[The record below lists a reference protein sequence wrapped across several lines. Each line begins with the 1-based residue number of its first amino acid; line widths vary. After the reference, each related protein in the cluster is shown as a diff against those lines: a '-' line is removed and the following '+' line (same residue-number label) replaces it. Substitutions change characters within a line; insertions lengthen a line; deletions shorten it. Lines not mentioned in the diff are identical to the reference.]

1 MRYSQDLPLE
11 EKQRL
16 DQIHLKQGGVN
27 PYGTDLNNENSGLN
41 SMFPPR
47 DKIGHHM
54 VLKPSVTKSPA
65 ELMEWARNERMNR
78 RQKSP
83 EEMAYYTNI
92 DETQGNPTVKD
103 PASELQRLPSLIG
116 QPMAQ
121 PPSSSWLQETYGH
134 LDSSRPMPSRPMQWP
149 DRGGFRPDFTP
160 RPNEPPAPNFVSDIS
175 TQPTT
180 MPRPSGGPFGGGGKG
195 GNFLGRFERLLD
207 GLEGLVG
214 KLGGSGGT
222 SESPFP
228 TGDGGGLSEVIQT
241 PFTPT
246 QDY

>member
-1 MRYSQDLPLE
+1 MKYSSDLPLE
-11 EKQRL
+11 ERQRL
-16 DQIHLKQGGVN
+16 DQMWANIAGGPARN
-27 PYGTDLNNENSGLN
+27 MYANENSGLN

-47 DKIGHHM
+47 DKRGQ
-54 VLKPSVTKSPA
+54 LSVTKSPT

-103 PASELQRLPSLIG
+103 PAMISQEWQQEHPLWQR
-116 QPMAQ
+116 
-121 PPSSSWLQETYGH
+121 
-134 LDSSRPMPSRPMQWP
+134 DFV
-149 DRGGFRPDFTP
+149 DRGGRRPDFTP
-160 RPNEPPAPNFVSDIS
+160 RPSGGVQEYRPEMIRPAVIQPLPPY
-175 TQPTT
+175 TT
-180 MPRPSGGPFGGGGKG
+180 MPTPQPPKTGGGKG
-195 GNFLGRFERLLD
+195 GNFLNRFERLLD

-214 KLGGSGGT
+214 KLGADGST
-222 SESPFP
+222 PESPFSS
-228 TGDGGGLSEVIQT
+228 GGGGLSDAIET

>member
-1 MRYSQDLPLE
+1 MTRFKSYDPSMGISPEQYE
-11 EKQRL
+11 QKIKKINESF
-16 DQIHLKQGGVN
+16 
-27 PYGTDLNNENSGLN
+27 YGPDRNIYANENSGLN

-47 DKIGHHM
+47 DKRGQ
-54 VLKPSVTKSPA
+54 LSVTKSPT

-103 PASELQRLPSLIG
+103 PAMISQEWQQEHPLWQR
-116 QPMAQ
+116 
-121 PPSSSWLQETYGH
+121 
-134 LDSSRPMPSRPMQWP
+134 DFV
-149 DRGGFRPDFTP
+149 DRGGRRPDFTP
-160 RPNEPPAPNFVSDIS
+160 RPSGRPQEYRPEMIRPAVMEPPS
-175 TQPTT
+175 TT
-180 MPRPSGGPFGGGGKG
+180 MPSPSGGPFGGGGKG

-214 KLGGSGGT
+214 KLGGSGST
-222 SESPFP
+222 PESPFP
-228 TGDGGGLSEVIQT
+228 TGDGGGLAEVIKT

>member
-1 MRYSQDLPLE
+1 MTRFASYDPSMGISPEQYE
-11 EKQRL
+11 QKIKKINESF
-16 DQIHLKQGGVN
+16 
-27 PYGTDLNNENSGLN
+27 YGPDRNIYANENSGLN

-47 DKIGHHM
+47 DKRGQ
-54 VLKPSVTKSPA
+54 LSVTKSPT

-103 PASELQRLPSLIG
+103 PAMISQEWQQEHPLWQR
-116 QPMAQ
+116 
-121 PPSSSWLQETYGH
+121 
-134 LDSSRPMPSRPMQWP
+134 DFV
-149 DRGGFRPDFTP
+149 DRGGRRPDFTP
-160 RPNEPPAPNFVSDIS
+160 RPSGRPQEYRPEMIRPAVMEPPS
-175 TQPTT
+175 TT
-180 MPRPSGGPFGGGGKG
+180 MPSPSGGPFGGGGKG

-214 KLGGSGGT
+214 KLGADGGT
-222 SESPFP
+222 PEAPFSS
-228 TGDGGGLSEVIQT
+228 GGGGLSDAIQT
-241 PFTPT
+241 PYTPT

>member
-11 EKQRL
+11 EQQRL
-16 DQIHLKQGGVN
+16 DQIHLNQGGVS
-27 PYGTDLNNENSGLN
+27 PYRNGLNNENSGLN

-54 VLKPSVTKSPA
+54 VLNPSVTKSPA

-103 PASELQRLPSLIG
+103 PAMISQEWQQEPLISWAGGVRPLPSPPTTMPLPEIG
-116 QPMAQ
+116 
-121 PPSSSWLQETYGH
+121 
-134 LDSSRPMPSRPMQWP
+134 
-149 DRGGFRPDFTP
+149 GGFRPDFTP
-160 RPNEPPAPNFVSDIS
+160 RPSGRPQEYRPEMIRPAVMEPPS
-175 TQPTT
+175 TT
-180 MPRPSGGPFGGGGKG
+180 MPRPSGGPFGGGGKT
-195 GNFLGRFERLLD
+195 FLNRFERLLD

-214 KLGGSGGT
+214 KLGGSGST
-222 SESPFP
+222 PESPFP
-228 TGDGGGLSEVIQT
+228 TGDGGGLAEVIKP

>member
-1 MRYSQDLPLE
+1 MKYSSDLPLE
-11 EKQRL
+11 ERQRL
-16 DQIHLKQGGVN
+16 DQMWANIAGGPARN
-27 PYGTDLNNENSGLN
+27 MYANENSGLN

-47 DKIGHHM
+47 DKRGQ
-54 VLKPSVTKSPA
+54 LSVTKSPT

-103 PASELQRLPSLIG
+103 PAMISQEWQQEHPLWQR
-116 QPMAQ
+116 
-121 PPSSSWLQETYGH
+121 
-134 LDSSRPMPSRPMQWP
+134 DFV
-149 DRGGFRPDFTP
+149 DRGGRRPDFTP
-160 RPNEPPAPNFVSDIS
+160 RPSGRPQEYRPEMIRPAVMEPPS
-175 TQPTT
+175 TT
-180 MPRPSGGPFGGGGKG
+180 MPSPSGGPFGGGGKG

-214 KLGGSGGT
+214 KLGGSGST
-222 SESPFP
+222 PESPFP
-228 TGDGGGLSEVIQT
+228 TGDGGGLAEVIKT